1 MKSITLSI
9 IFLLLSALPL
19 IAEDLEKGEGKELF
33 ELRCGGMC
41 HQLPD
46 PEMLKVKQW
55 RMILGVMQQRMK
67 QKGIEPL
74 TDEELETIFGYLKE
88 NARK

>member
-1 MKSITLSI
+1 MKKTTLPL
-9 IFLLLSALPL
+9 IFLLLAAPSLY
-19 IAEDLEKGEGKELF
+19 AEDLEKGEGKELF

-41 HQLPD
+41 HQLPE
-46 PEMLKVKQW
+46 PKMLKAKQW

-74 TDEELETIFGYLKE
+74 SDEEFETIFGYLKE